1 MALQRQFTVFCYF
14 NNAVRP
20 SVLKLKKLDKIK
32 RPYLKDGT
40 GIDDGDDRDNNDN
53 DDVDGIRQ
61 RYQKVKI
68 YQF

>member
-32 RPYLKDGT
+32 RPYLKT
-40 GIDDGDDRDNNDN
+40 ELELMTVMI
-53 DDVDGIRQ
+53 VITM
-61 RYQKVKI
+61 I
-68 YQF
+68 MMMLME